1 MRTKLN
7 YRRTFFI
14 GMAFLSICAFWQMY
28 DNSNVRVS
36 RNDYFKL
43 QSISFRYVVPESF
56 LKKFGISS
64 AYVTASGSNLFT
76 IASKGLKGQEP
87 TQSGSAG
94 NISVPV
100 PAMYNLSFS
109 VSF

>member
-1 MRTKLN
+1 
-7 YRRTFFI
+7 
-14 GMAFLSICAFWQMY
+14 MASYTQLSQRYTEPDFESQW
-28 DNSNVRVS
+28 
-36 RNDYFKL
+36 
-43 QSISFRYVVPESF
+43 YVVPESF